1 MAHLDQAIVWLLQP
15 QITEATLGPLLRKV
29 TCLFIQISLGS
40 AIAEPPVRLE
50 TSSPGFQDHVAK
62 GHVKV
67 PALLILAS

>member
-1 MAHLDQAIVWLLQP
+1 MAHLDQAIAWLLQP
-15 QITEATLGPLLRKV
+15 QITEATPWAPTEEGDLPV
-29 TCLFIQISLGS
+29 YSVSSGS

-50 TSSPGFQDHVAK
+50 TGSPGFQHHVAK